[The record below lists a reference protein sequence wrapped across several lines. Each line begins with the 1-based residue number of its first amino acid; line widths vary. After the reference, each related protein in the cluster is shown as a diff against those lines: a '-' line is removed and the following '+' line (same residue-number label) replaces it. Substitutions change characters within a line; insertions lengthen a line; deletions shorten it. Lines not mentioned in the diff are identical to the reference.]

1 MADETKMGRIR
12 KKEFEVIYEILKQL
26 FNIQPE
32 LPCDLIEMIVTV
44 KNIRNTKGTVRE
56 MY

>member
-12 KKEFEVIYEILKQL
+12 KKEFEVIYEILKQS